1 MKKVFSRPA
10 FAGNLCL
17 FAVLAAAV
25 FFIGCEMDVSETP
38 VLDEIEAAYRGLQTG
53 GEAPGGNTGSGG
65 SENPSPAPDE
75 PAGGVTPESPGGGT
89 TPDAG
94 GSTGTGGQTG
104 GETPG
109 GNTGIGG
116 SENPSPAPDEPAG
129 GVTPES
135 PGGGTTPDAGG
146 NTGSGGQTGGET
158 SGGNTGSGGSENP
171 SPAPGHP
178 AGSVFKS
185 GGISYLVLSDGS
197 LKITGID
204 SQIREVRVPGMVDG
218 HPVRDI
224 DAGIFRNNHNLVAAD
239 FSQADYLEKLGAN
252 LFGSADRMETADFS
266 GCNSLVTVGAYAF
279 ENCHALR
286 KADFPD
292 CPALERIDDRAF
304 QSCDRME
311 TADFSGCTSLREIG
325 NFAFGN
331 CNNLKEVDLSGC
343 PNLETIAQNAFEN
356 CSQLEILHLCGSTDN
371 LSQYGIPDIRNSAV
385 YVQDEEE
392 ISALPFS
399 WQEQAEICP
408 EHGVRRAR

>member
-1 MKKVFSRPA
+1 MKKMFFRPA
-10 FAGNLCL
+10 FAGKTCL
-17 FAVLAAAV
+17 FSALTAVLAAAV

-53 GEAPGGNTGSGG
+53 GEAPGGSTGSGGSENPSPAPDEPAGGVTPESPGTGSGG

-89 TPDAG
+89 TPDA
-94 GSTGTGGQTG
+94 
-104 GETPG
+104 
-109 GNTGIGG
+109 
-116 SENPSPAPDEPAG
+116 
-129 GVTPES
+129 
-135 PGGGTTPDAGG
+135 
-146 NTGSGGQTGGET
+146 
-158 SGGNTGSGGSENP
+158 GGNTGSGGSENP

-252 LFGSADRMETADFS
+252 LFGSADHMETADFS

-371 LSQYGIPDIRNSAV
+371 LSPFEIPHIRNSAV

-392 ISALPFS
+392 ISALPFL

>member
-1 MKKVFSRPA
+1 MKKMFSRPV

-53 GEAPGGNTGSGG
+53 GETPGGNTGSGG
-65 SENPSPAPDE
+65 SENPSPGPDE

-104 GETPG
+104 GEA
-109 GNTGIGG
+109 
-116 SENPSPAPDEPAG
+116 S
-129 GVTPES
+129 
-135 PGGGTTPDAGG
+135 GG
-146 NTGSGGQTGGET
+146 NTGSGGQTGGEA

-204 SQIREVRVPGMVDG
+204 SQIREVTVLGTVDG

-224 DAGIFRNNHNLVAAD
+224 DAGIFQNNHNLVAAD

-292 CPALERIDDRAF
+292 CPALERIDGRAF
-304 QSCDRME
+304 QNCDRME

-325 NFAFGN
+325 NFAFAN

-343 PNLETIAQNAFEN
+343 PDLESIAQNAFEN
-356 CSQLEILHLCGSTDN
+356 CSQLEILHLCGSTGN
-371 LSQYGIPDIRNSAV
+371 LLPYVIPDIRNDVAV

-392 ISALPFS
+392 ISALPFL
-399 WQEQAEICP
+399 WQEREQAVLCP
-408 EHGVRRAR
+408 EHRQR

>member
-53 GEAPGGNTGSGG
+53 GETPGGSTGSGG

-75 PAGGVTPESPGGGT
+75 PAGGVTPESPGG
-89 TPDAG
+89 
-94 GSTGTGGQTG
+94 
-104 GETPG
+104 
-109 GNTGIGG
+109 
-116 SENPSPAPDEPAG
+116 
-129 GVTPES
+129 
-135 PGGGTTPDAGG
+135 

-158 SGGNTGSGGSENP
+158 SGGSTGSGGQTGGEAPGGNTGSGGSENP

-204 SQIREVRVPGMVDG
+204 SQIREVTVPGTVDG

-252 LFGSADRMETADFS
+252 LFGSADHMETADFS

-292 CPALERIDDRAF
+292 CPALERIDDQAF

-371 LSQYGIPDIRNSAV
+371 LSPFEIPHIRNSAV
-385 YVQDEEE
+385 YVQDEAE
-392 ISALPFS
+392 ISALPFL

>member
-1 MKKVFSRPA
+1 MKKMFSRPV

-25 FFIGCEMDVSETP
+25 FFIGCEMDVSESP

-53 GEAPGGNTGSGG
+53 GETPGGNTGS
-65 SENPSPAPDE
+65 
-75 PAGGVTPESPGGGT
+75 
-89 TPDAG
+89 
-94 GSTGTGGQTG
+94 
-104 GETPG
+104 
-109 GNTGIGG
+109 GG

-146 NTGSGGQTGGET
+146 NTGSGGQTGGGT
-158 SGGNTGSGGSENP
+158 PGGNTGSGGSENP
-171 SPAPGHP
+171 SPAPGHT

-204 SQIREVRVPGMVDG
+204 SQICEVTVPGTVDG

-239 FSQADYLEKLGAN
+239 FSEADYLEKLGAN
-252 LFGSADRMETADFS
+252 LFGSADHMETADFS

-325 NFAFGN
+325 IFAFGN

-343 PNLETIAQNAFEN
+343 PNLETIAPNAFEN
-356 CSQLEILHLCGSTDN
+356 CSQLGILHLCGSTDN
-371 LSQYGIPDIRNSAV
+371 LSQFEIPDIRNSAV

-392 ISALPFS
+392 INALPFS
-399 WQEQAEICP
+399 WQKQAEICP

>member
-1 MKKVFSRPA
+1 MKKMFSRPV

-25 FFIGCEMDVSETP
+25 FFIGCEMDVSESP
-38 VLDEIEAAYRGLQTG
+38 VLDEIEAAYRGLQAG
-53 GEAPGGNTGSGG
+53 GETPGDNTGSGG
-65 SENPSPAPDE
+65 SENPSPGPDE

-104 GETPG
+104 GETP
-109 GNTGIGG
+109 
-116 SENPSPAPDEPAG
+116 
-129 GVTPES
+129 
-135 PGGGTTPDAGG
+135 GG

-204 SQIREVRVPGMVDG
+204 SQIREVTVPGTVDG

-224 DAGIFRNNHNLVAAD
+224 DAGIFRNNHNLVTAD

-252 LFGSADRMETADFS
+252 LFGSADHMETADFS

-356 CSQLEILHLCGSTDN
+356 CSQLGILHLCGSTDN
-371 LSQYGIPDIRNSAV
+371 LLPCGIPDIRNSAV

-392 ISALPFS
+392 ISALPFP
-399 WQEQAEICP
+399 WQKQAEICP

>member
-1 MKKVFSRPA
+1 MKKMFSRPV

-25 FFIGCEMDVSETP
+25 FFIGCEMDVSESP
-38 VLDEIEAAYRGLQTG
+38 VLDEIEAAYRGLQAG
-53 GEAPGGNTGSGG
+53 GETPGDNTGSGG
-65 SENPSPAPDE
+65 SENPSPGPDE

-94 GSTGTGGQTG
+94 GNTGSGGQAG

-109 GNTGIGG
+109 GNTGSGGQTGGETSGG
-116 SENPSPAPDEPAG
+116 STGSGGQTGGEAP
-129 GVTPES
+129 
-135 PGGGTTPDAGG
+135 GG

-204 SQIREVRVPGMVDG
+204 SQIREVTVPGTVDG

-224 DAGIFRNNHNLVAAD
+224 DAGIFRNNHNLVTAD

-252 LFGSADRMETADFS
+252 LFGSADHMETADFS

-356 CSQLEILHLCGSTDN
+356 CSQLGILHLCGSTDN
-371 LSQYGIPDIRNSAV
+371 LLPCGIPDIRNSAV

-392 ISALPFS
+392 ISALPFP
-399 WQEQAEICP
+399 WQKQAEICP

>member
-38 VLDEIEAAYRGLQTG
+38 VLDEIEAAYRGLQAG

-94 GSTGTGGQTG
+94 GSTGTGGQAG
-104 GETPG
+104 GEAPG
-109 GNTGIGG
+109 G
-116 SENPSPAPDEPAG
+116 S
-129 GVTPES
+129 
-135 PGGGTTPDAGG
+135 
-146 NTGSGGQTGGET
+146 
-158 SGGNTGSGGSENP
+158 TGSGGSENP

-197 LKITGID
+197 LQITGID
-204 SQIREVRVPGMVDG
+204 SQIREVTVPGTVDG

-252 LFGSADRMETADFS
+252 LFESADHMETADFS

-292 CPALERIDDRAF
+292 CPALERIDDQAF

-356 CSQLEILHLCGSTDN
+356 CSQLEILHLCGSTGN
-371 LSQYGIPDIRNSAV
+371 LSQYVIPDIRNDVAV
-385 YVQDEEE
+385 YVQDEAE
-392 ISALPFS
+392 ISALPFL
-399 WQEQAEICP
+399 WRKQAEVCP
-408 EHGVRRAR
+408 EHGARRAR

>member
-1 MKKVFSRPA
+1 MPETFVSLPFWQPPCFSS
-10 FAGNLCL
+10 
-17 FAVLAAAV
+17 AVKWMYPNRAAV
-25 FFIGCEMDVSETP
+25 FFIGCEMDVSESP

-53 GEAPGGNTGSGG
+53 GEAPGGNTGIGG
-65 SENPSPAPDE
+65 SENPSPAPGE

-94 GSTGTGGQTG
+94 GSTGTGGQAG

-109 GNTGIGG
+109 GSI
-116 SENPSPAPDEPAG
+116 
-129 GVTPES
+129 
-135 PGGGTTPDAGG
+135 
-146 NTGSGGQTGGET
+146 GSGGQTGGEAP
-158 SGGNTGSGGSENP
+158 GGNTGSGGSENP

-178 AGSVFKS
+178 ADSVFTS

-204 SQIREVRVPGMVDG
+204 SQIREVTVPGTVDG

-224 DAGIFRNNHNLVAAD
+224 EAGIFRNNHNLVAAD

-252 LFGSADRMETADFS
+252 LFGSADHMETADFS

-371 LSQYGIPDIRNSAV
+371 LSPFEIPHIRNSAV

-392 ISALPFS
+392 ISALPFL